1 MAVGTNKGSL
11 ASSRQD
17 SKSLVVVAGTTC
29 PPCALN
35 WMRPRGGL
43 STQAWNVMFGPN
55 FPIPSDTLCPLLL
68 LPCLS
73 ASPPPVQLLDQTERR
88 QQIPVIFCTSGLR
101 GGCSAV
107 PIQLLQMAFSP
118 LFSSSQIGSR
128 CPLIASAL
136 IFGTLLH
143 TLVEIGQQPWCDKHE
158 KTSESWIFI
167 ASEGLRLRLKAKHQ
181 SM

>member
-17 SKSLVVVAGTTC
+17 SKSLVVAAGTTC

-35 WMRPRGGL
+35 WMRPGGGL
-43 STQAWNVMFGPN
+43 STQAWNAMFGPN

-101 GGCSAV
+101 GGCSGADTIAPNGILTSLLFFSNWV
-107 PIQLLQMAFSP
+107 PLPSDSFSTDIWDP
-118 LFSSSQIGSR
+118 
-128 CPLIASAL
+128 AAH
-136 IFGTLLH
+136 FG
-143 TLVEIGQQPWCDKHE
+143 
-158 KTSESWIFI
+158 
-167 ASEGLRLRLKAKHQ
+167 
-181 SM
+181 